1 MAELGRLNQ
10 LRVLRS
16 TPQGIYLDGGE
27 DGDIL
32 LPARYIP
39 RGTQL
44 DDVLEVFVYRDSE
57 DRFIAT
63 TEHPVALAGEMAPMK
78 VVSVNRNVGAFL
90 DWGLPKDLLLP
101 FREQASPV
109 HPGETVLAYVM
120 VDQRSRRIIATTKLN
135 RFLSKAFPRYRPG
148 QPVDLVILAET
159 PLGYNALVEG
169 RHTGLLYR
177 AQAGSKL
184 QPGQKLK
191 GFVSTVRPD
200 GKMDLSLDAAG
211 YRRVASLTDQILEKL
226 KEAGGSLEHDDES
239 SPEVLRE
246 VFGCSKKAFKQ
257 ALGALYKQRRIR
269 FTRPGIALPDLR
281 TEGSGEWRPG
291 QTAEG

>member
-16 TPQGIYLDGGE
+16 TPQGIYLEGGE

-63 TEHPVALAGEMAPMK
+63 TERPLALAGEMAAMK

-101 FREQASPV
+101 YREQAAPV
-109 HPGETVLAYVM
+109 QPGQTVLACVM
-120 VDQRSRRIIATTKLN
+120 VDERSRRIIATTKLN
-135 RFLSKAFPRYRPG
+135 RFLSKAPPRYRPG

-159 PLGYNALVEG
+159 PLGYNAVVEG
-169 RHTGLLYR
+169 RHQGLLYR
-177 AQAGSKL
+177 AQVGGRL
-184 QPGQKLK
+184 QPGQRLK
-191 GFVSTVRPD
+191 GFVAALRAD
-200 GKMDLSLDAAG
+200 GKLDLSLDASG
-211 YRRVASLTDQILEKL
+211 YRRVASLTDQILETL
-226 KEAGGSLEHDDES
+226 KNAGGSLEHDDES

-257 ALGALYKQRRIR
+257 ALGALYKQRRIQ
-269 FTRPGIALPDLR
+269 FTRPGIALADLR
-281 TEGSGEWRPG
+281 DGTGSEWRPG
-291 QTAEG
+291 EK